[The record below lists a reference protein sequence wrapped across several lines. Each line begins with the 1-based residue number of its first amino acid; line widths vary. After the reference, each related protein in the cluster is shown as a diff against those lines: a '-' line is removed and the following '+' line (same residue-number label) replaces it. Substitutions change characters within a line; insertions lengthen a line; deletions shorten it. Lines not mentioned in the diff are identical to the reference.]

1 MKIMTLDDVKLEWE
15 RLHGEKSKLNKE
27 FDDKVKR
34 NALSITEHEQM
45 NKRYFKI
52 KEQMERLVKLGKNL
66 KNGGSK

>member
-1 MKIMTLDDVKLEWE
+1 MTLDDVKSEWE
-15 RLHGEKSKLNKE
+15 RLHGEKLKLNKE